1 MDLFKY
7 RYILTFPRRYYW
19 LVVTLIVV
27 FGILTVACAYAQQH
41 NYLQIEKN
49 KMFKKK
55 NLLLVRYSLFPIQK
69 DGSSIYYYNTRLTLY
84 VLPMIVHRRQ
94 VGPPVR
100 MHTCW
105 LISQLFDR
113 ENRTTARSYTAGIF
127 KTMTIEVDNPQR
139 ALGLFLSNVT
149 TRRVSEK

>member
-7 RYILTFPRRYYW
+7 RYILTFSSRYYW

-41 NYLQIEKN
+41 NYLQIEK
-49 KMFKKK
+49 KCFKKK
-55 NLLLVRYSLFPIQK
+55 NLLPVRYSLFPIQK

-84 VLPMIVHRRQ
+84 VLPMMVHRRQ

-105 LISQLFDR
+105 LISQLSDR

-127 KTMTIEVDNPQR
+127 KTITIEVDNPQR
-139 ALGLFLSNVT
+139 ALGRFLSNAT